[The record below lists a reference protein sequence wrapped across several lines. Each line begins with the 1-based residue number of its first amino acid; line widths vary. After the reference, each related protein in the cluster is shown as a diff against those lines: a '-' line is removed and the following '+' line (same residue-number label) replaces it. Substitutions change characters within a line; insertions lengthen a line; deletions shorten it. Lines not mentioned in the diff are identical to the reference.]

1 MHKPIRMITLLLIFT
16 FRNPRDCIWIE
27 DARRHRYRPYI
38 HVRWRISLSMIVMA
52 GVSLLSKYI
61 IAFCAANPAIYLCAA
76 IVIAINPSVI

>member
-52 GVSLLSKYI
+52 G
-61 IAFCAANPAIYLCAA
+61 FLCCQSCHLFMRGHC
-76 IVIAINPSVI
+76 NCN